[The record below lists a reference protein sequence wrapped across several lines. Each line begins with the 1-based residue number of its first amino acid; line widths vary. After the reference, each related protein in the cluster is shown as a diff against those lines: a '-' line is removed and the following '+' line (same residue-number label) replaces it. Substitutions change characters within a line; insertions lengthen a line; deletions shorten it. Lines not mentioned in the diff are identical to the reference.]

1 MEYKK
6 LNGYY
11 VVRMDPKEEIM
22 ETLMGICEK
31 ENITCAKVEAI
42 GALTEFTVGVYKVD
56 EKNGSVYYKYINS
69 VNRVSRV
76 DETWIKELEVE

>member
-31 ENITCAKVEAI
+31 ENIT
-42 GALTEFTVGVYKVD
+42 
-56 EKNGSVYYKYINS
+56 
-69 VNRVSRV
+69 
-76 DETWIKELEVE
+76 

>member
-31 ENITCAKVEAI
+31 ENITCAKFAHMGTDQDHEVK
-42 GALTEFTVGVYKVD
+42 GVIAPY
-56 EKNGSVYYKYINS
+56 G
-69 VNRVSRV
+69 R
-76 DETWIKELEVE
+76 